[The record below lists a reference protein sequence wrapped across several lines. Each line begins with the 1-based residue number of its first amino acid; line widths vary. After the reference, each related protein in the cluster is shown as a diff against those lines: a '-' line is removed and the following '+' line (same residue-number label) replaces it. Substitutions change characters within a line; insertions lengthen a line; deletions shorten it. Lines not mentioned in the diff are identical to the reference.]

1 MSSLPVLTQTIYL
14 LRYLV
19 PTITHTLHVI
29 FVIPVQRR
37 DEDLLVVQHG
47 TSFDYL
53 RELQLVVALLRRV
66 YKEIAIFYI

>member
-1 MSSLPVLTQTIYL
+1 M
-14 LRYLV
+14 
-19 PTITHTLHVI
+19 
-29 FVIPVQRR
+29 QRR

-66 YKEIAIFYI
+66 YKEIAIFLFDKVENWDINLMLQSKINNELQFSNPLKRNCD